1 LDKLN
6 KKHWNVANGGAW
18 KPKDCV
24 AQQRVA
30 IMIPHRLVGIKG
42 IMSNIVTFLATS
54 YLENMQEIIK
64 LWQRGIY
71 EFIIDQKNNFSH

>member
-1 LDKLN
+1 MPDDLIGTRKLPKESWWTSLDACLAKLN

-42 IMSNIVTFLATS
+42 ITPNIDPSAK
-54 YLENMQEIIK
+54 Y
-64 LWQRGIY
+64 
-71 EFIIDQKNNFSH
+71 